1 MNVKKSTSE
10 KVDSGILQL
19 LQGTIPDIVDRQ
31 LDAQMT
37 LQAIAKIIED
47 YEIRQLEGL
56 PGKSGNK

>member
-1 MNVKKSTSE
+1 MEGSIGE

-56 PGKSGNK
+56 PGKSANK